1 VGGQHPRTNG
11 RRIQTKRSAGA
22 PCSAAARATCASEF
36 SGCLMISQVFP
47 CAAAVRRSAR
57 SSAGLGIISG
67 MCSWA
72 AGWLPSMCRSRLVP
86 QWWNPMTM
94 MVRTPQP
101 ETESARSRSHAAQSG
116 SRGPVGCESKAREK
130 NAWSLTELR
139 PGAAPKLA
147 LGMPLY
153 RGGSIYFL
161 TPFSFIWRIPIGTEN
176 DRAKLVTI
184 LWPSHTCRSWAR
196 AVARPAAS
204 AIPKP
209 PTTRC
214 EHPRRCQLLRPV
226 PSTPERRPQQSR

>member
-1 VGGQHPRTNG
+1 MTPPPMASPTARQSSTSSTSSAAGRWKRCESDQTTSACAVAAPSRAISHLTQSCVRFRTYIILCTSIVHIHLCGIRRPLAWRTGVLPRPRTPHGRPTSARTNS

-47 CAAAVRRSAR
+47 CAAAARRSAR

-116 SRGPVGCESKAREK
+116 SRGPAG
-130 NAWSLTELR
+130 
-139 PGAAPKLA
+139 
-147 LGMPLY
+147 
-153 RGGSIYFL
+153 
-161 TPFSFIWRIPIGTEN
+161 
-176 DRAKLVTI
+176 
-184 LWPSHTCRSWAR
+184 
-196 AVARPAAS
+196 
-204 AIPKP
+204 
-209 PTTRC
+209 
-214 EHPRRCQLLRPV
+214 
-226 PSTPERRPQQSR
+226 